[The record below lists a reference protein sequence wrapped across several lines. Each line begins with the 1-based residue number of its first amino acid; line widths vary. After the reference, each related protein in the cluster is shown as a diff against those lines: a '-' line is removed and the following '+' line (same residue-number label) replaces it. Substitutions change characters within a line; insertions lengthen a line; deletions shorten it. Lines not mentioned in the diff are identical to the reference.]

1 VFDGKRQST
10 GDIPVKNKLTPGFM
24 VAAPSGRSGKTVISI
39 GLSKILTEQG
49 CKVQPFK
56 KGPDYIDPSWLS
68 AASGSICRNLDAFLM
83 KKSVL
88 LKSFEQASG
97 DADIALIEGNM
108 GLYDGIDRNGNGS
121 SACLARLLQV
131 PVLFVID
138 TARMTRSVA
147 ALITGY
153 QGFEPETRIAGVIL
167 NNVSGTR
174 HAGKLI
180 DAVEQYCKIPVLGT
194 IPRDIGL
201 NISERHLGL
210 IPFKENTSGASV
222 IEYISR
228 ITGKHLDIKGILKI
242 AESAGG
248 HYSNNIRQSKEPRH
262 ATKRVPGIASDS
274 PVRIGVF
281 LDRAF
286 SFYYPENLDALTKD
300 GAGIVF
306 IDSLRDNTLPEIDA
320 LYIGG
325 GFPELYLEELAAN
338 NALMAQIADSIESW
352 LPVYAECAGLLYLC
366 KGIRSNNRLYP
377 MADVIPSTAEICR
390 KPQGH
395 GYVEIEVVKENR
407 FFPVGKVL
415 RGHEFHH
422 SRLID
427 TDVIECACRIKRG
440 NGIDG
445 LKDGIIYKN
454 LFASYT
460 HIHALGTPEWAG
472 AFVSSAFQH
481 KNRILHKYP
490 AANIGMPV
498 SETAEASLQTAGSR
512 TQ

>member
-1 VFDGKRQST
+1 M
-10 GDIPVKNKLTPGFM
+10 KNKLTHGFM
-24 VAAPSGRSGKTVISI
+24 VAAPSGRSGKTVICI
-39 GLSKILTEQG
+39 GLSKILTEKG

-83 KKSVL
+83 KKNIL
-88 LKSFEQASG
+88 LKSFEQASN

-121 SACLARLLQV
+121 SACLARLLQI
-131 PVLFVID
+131 PVLLVVD

-147 ALITGY
+147 ALIKGY
-153 QGFEPETRIAGVIL
+153 QGFEPETRMAGVIL
-167 NNVSGTR
+167 NNVSGAR

-194 IPRDIGL
+194 IPRDVGL

-210 IPFKENTSGASV
+210 IPFKENASGASV

-228 ITGKHLDIKGILKI
+228 ITEKHLDIDGILKI
-242 AESAGG
+242 AADSGK
-248 HYSNNIRQSKEPRH
+248 SNLNRGRQSKSAGQSKACSTP
-262 ATKRVPGIASDS
+262 DF

-286 SFYYPENLDALTKD
+286 SFYYPENLEALTKG

-306 IDSLRDNTLPEIDA
+306 IDSMKDSTLPEIDA

-338 NALMAQIADSIESW
+338 NTLMAQTADSIENG
-352 LPVYAECAGLLYLC
+352 LPVYAECAGLMYLC
-366 KGIRSNNRLYP
+366 KGICSNNRYYP
-377 MADVIPSTAEICR
+377 MVGVIPSVIEICN

-395 GYVEIEVVKENR
+395 GYVEMEVVKENS

-415 RGHEFHH
+415 QGHEFHH
-422 SRLID
+422 STLIG

-440 NGIDG
+440 TGIDG
-445 LKDGIIYKN
+445 YKDSIIYKN

-472 AFVSSAFQH
+472 SFLSSALQH
-481 KNRILHKYP
+481 KNRIKRKYP
-490 AANIGMPV
+490 AANIVTPI
-498 SETAEASLQTAGSR
+498 SETGEPSRQVAGYR
-512 TQ
+512 T

>member
-1 VFDGKRQST
+1 MKGKL
-10 GDIPVKNKLTPGFM
+10 LTRFM

-39 GLSKILTEQG
+39 GLASVLTKQG
-49 CKVQPFK
+49 YTVQPFK

-68 AASGSICRNLDAFLM
+68 AASGNMCRNLDAFLM
-83 KKSVL
+83 KKNVL
-88 LKSFEQASG
+88 LKSFEQASA
-97 DADIALIEGNM
+97 DANIALIEGNM

-121 SACLARLLQV
+121 SAYLARLLQV
-131 PVLFVID
+131 PILLVID

-147 ALITGY
+147 ALIMGY
-153 QGFEPETRIAGVIL
+153 QSFEPDTRIAGIIL
-167 NNVSGTR
+167 NNVSGSR

-210 IPFKENTSGASV
+210 IPFHENASSASA

-228 ITGKHLDIKGILKI
+228 KAEKHLDIAGILKI
-242 AESAGG
+242 AAGTG
-248 HYSNNIRQSKEPRH
+248 EGYLNHGRQSKG
-262 ATKRVPGIASDS
+262 VSPGPYGVWAASES

-281 LDRAF
+281 LDRVF
-286 SFYYPENLDALTKD
+286 SFYYPENLEALTKG
-300 GAGIVF
+300 GARLVF
-306 IDSLRDNTLPEIDA
+306 IDSLRDSTLPGIDA

-325 GFPELYLEELAAN
+325 GFPEFYLEELAAN
-338 NALMAQIADSIESW
+338 NALMAEIALSIERG
-352 LPVYAECAGLLYLC
+352 LPVYAECAGLMYLC

-377 MADVIPSTAEICR
+377 MAGLIPSVIEICK

-395 GYVEIEVVKENR
+395 GYVEIEVVQENQ

-422 SRLID
+422 SMLTD
-427 TDVIECACRIKRG
+427 TDALECAFHVRRG
-440 NGIDG
+440 TGIDG

-460 HIHALGTPEWAG
+460 HLHALGTPEWAG
-472 AFVSSAFQH
+472 AFVSSALQY
-481 KNRILHKYP
+481 KNRTRNRHP
-490 AANIGMPV
+490 ATNIGAYM
-498 SETAEASLQTAGSR
+498 SETEKPSRQAAGYW
-512 TQ
+512 TQQE